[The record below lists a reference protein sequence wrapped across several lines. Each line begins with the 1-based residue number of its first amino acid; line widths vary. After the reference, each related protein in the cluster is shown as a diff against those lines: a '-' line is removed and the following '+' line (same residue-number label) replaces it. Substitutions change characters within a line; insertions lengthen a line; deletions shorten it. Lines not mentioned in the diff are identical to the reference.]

1 MTGPCLMINYFVS
14 RFSNNDSFK
23 DVSFV
28 ISYTDKI
35 KNSPLPDPTVSV
47 GVTSYSDQRV
57 NPVYADDGITLLYN
71 RIAKTRMCFNIYV
84 PVKTKGLTAFDI
96 FYRMNKY
103 LMETEKSFVI
113 TGVGCSEIKFSRD
126 EGALLLKTWADVEE
140 TAIDQEENKVAE

>member
-14 RFSNNDSFK
+14 RFSNSTKFN

-47 GVTSYSDQRV
+47 GVNSFTDQRV
-57 NPVYADDGITLLYN
+57 SPVYAEDGTTLLYN

-84 PVKTKGLTAFDI
+84 PVKTLGLTAFDI
-96 FYRMNKY
+96 FFRINKY
-103 LMETEKSFVI
+103 LMEEEKSYVI
-113 TGVGCSEIKFSRD
+113 KNVGCGEIKFSRD
-126 EGALLLKTWADVEE
+126 EGALVLETFADIEE
-140 TAIDQEENKVAE
+140 TWIEQEENEE